1 MCSKFHAVYDQHSN
15 RDGEEFS
22 LVKVIDT
29 PDESHDAEV
38 LPMYLIRF
46 NDGQEIEAWPEE
58 IM

>member
-1 MCSKFHAVYDQHSN
+1 MCSKFRAVYDQHSN
-15 RDGEEFS
+15 RDGEEFF